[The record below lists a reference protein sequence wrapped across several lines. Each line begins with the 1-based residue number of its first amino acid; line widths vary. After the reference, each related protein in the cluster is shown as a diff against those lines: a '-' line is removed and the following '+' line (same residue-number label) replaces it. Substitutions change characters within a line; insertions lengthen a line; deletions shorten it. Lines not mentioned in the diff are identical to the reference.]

1 VERWNTLPAAELK
14 DLLRSARSLVYE
26 KMPAR
31 TKTALALPAG
41 EKKKLIAAKKR
52 AAPKGKKK

>member
-1 VERWNTLPAAELK
+1 
-14 DLLRSARSLVYE
+14 
-26 KMPAR
+26 MPAR